1 MSRVEGGQSV
11 RVTFPLRVRH
21 GRPCYAWSAQRFGP
35 MGTAFLDELGA
46 PVRYSIGMLLT
57 NRGAFAPAEFLVGNL
72 EPAPHG
78 TVSTI
83 FQTLNRT
90 ETTES

>member
-1 MSRVEGGQSV
+1 MSRIDLSKSV
-11 RVTFPLRVRH
+11 RVAFPLRVRH
-21 GRPCYAWSAQRFGP
+21 GRPCYAWSAKRFGP
-35 MGTAFLDELGA
+35 MGTEFLDELGA

-57 NRGAFAPAEFLVGNL
+57 KRGAFAPAEFLVGNL

-83 FQTLNRT
+83 FQTLNR
-90 ETTES
+90 EH